1 MEGLWVFF
9 AVAAGICAVAALYFY
24 RQRQRMYY
32 DTDKMLDDI
41 LDNREIKRSDLTE
54 SQVSALAGKLKR
66 IQEKVELEVGE
77 AQKEKEQV
85 KSLISNMSHQLK
97 TPLANIM
104 LYEEILEEEGV
115 SAEDR
120 RKFLHK
126 MRKQSEK
133 VNWILNSLFKMVKL
147 EQNAV
152 VFEAGSHP
160 VRQTLLDAV
169 SRVYEQAERKQ
180 ITIETEYFPDCHLW
194 HNPKWTAEIFVNILE
209 NAVKY
214 TPPSGTITI
223 GIRRFEMYTEIWIQD
238 TGIGIAEEELTE
250 VFKRFYRSK
259 TVENEEGSGIGL
271 YLSKMILEK
280 EKGYMNVASGT
291 GKGSRFSVFLQNCR
305 E

>member
-1 MEGLWVFF
+1 MEWLWLLSAVMCGVGL
-9 AVAAGICAVAALYFY
+9 CAALYFY
-24 RQRQRMYY
+24 RRGQKFYY
-32 DTDKMLDDI
+32 NVDKMLDEI
-41 LDNREIKRSDLTE
+41 LDNREIEQTDLAE
-54 SQVSALAGKLKR
+54 GQVSALAGKLKR

-104 LYEEILEEEGV
+104 LYEEILEEGKV
-115 SAEDR
+115 SEEER
-120 RKFLHK
+120 RNFLSK

-133 VNWILNSLFKMVKL
+133 VSWILNSLFKMVKL

-152 VFEAGSHP
+152 VFEAEGNLI
-160 VRQTLLDAV
+160 RQTLLDAV
-169 SRVYEQAERKQ
+169 SRVYEQAERKR
-180 ITIETEYFPDCHLW
+180 IGIATEYFPDCVLF
-194 HNPKWTAEIFVNILE
+194 HNPKWTSEVFANILE

-214 TPPSGTITI
+214 TPPDGTITI
-223 GIRRFEMYTEIWIQD
+223 GMKRFEMYTEIWIQD
-238 TGIGIAEEELTE
+238 TGMGIAREELTE

-259 TVENEEGSGIGL
+259 SVENKEGSGIGL

-280 EKGYMNVASGT
+280 EKGYMNVVSEV

-305 E
+305 G

>member
-1 MEGLWVFF
+1 MEGMWVLF
-9 AVAAGICAVAALYFY
+9 AVFAGICAGAALYFY
-24 RQRQRMYY
+24 MQRQKLYY

-41 LDNREIKRSDLTE
+41 LDNRKITQSDLAE
-54 SQVSALAGKLKR
+54 NQVSALAGKLRR
-66 IQEKVELEVGE
+66 IQERAELEVGE
-77 AQKEKEQV
+77 AQQEKEQV

-104 LYEEILEEEGV
+104 LYEEILEEEDV
-115 SAEDR
+115 SEEER
-120 RKFLHK
+120 RKFLQK

-133 VNWILNSLFKMVKL
+133 VSWILNSLFKMVKL

-152 VFEAGSHP
+152 IFEAGSNP
-160 VRQTLLDAV
+160 IRQTLLDAV
-169 SRVYEQAERKQ
+169 SRVYAQAERKQ
-180 ITIETEYFPDCHLW
+180 IAIETEYFPDCHLW
-194 HNPKWTAEIFVNILE
+194 HNPQWTAEVFVNILE

-214 TPPSGTITI
+214 TPPSGTVTI
-223 GIRRFEMYTEIWIQD
+223 GMRRFEMYTEIWVQD

-259 TVENEEGSGIGL
+259 AAENEEGSGIGL

-280 EKGYMNVASGT
+280 EKGYMNVASGA
-291 GKGSRFSVFLQNCR
+291 GKGSRFSVFLQNCQ